1 MSTFNFD
8 LTFFLLKFSHI
19 TLTPHFFSPDEE
31 IGLTLRNIKL
41 GIPQSMLVSG
51 NDGTIRLH
59 LPTTVTDTGG
69 LMVGVPMRIAL
80 PKKIGEQGV
89 ECTVV
94 HQLVAEYSP
103 SPEVS
108 VTRHHVIMRK
118 RKKIKKHE

>member
-1 MSTFNFD
+1 MSTFNID

-41 GIPQSMLVSG
+41 GIPQSMLVNG

-103 SPEVS
+103 EVS
-108 VTRHHVIMRK
+108 VTRHYEK
-118 RKKIKKHE
+118 RKKIKKT